1 MIDQGPPKNCQF
13 SGVQKHQNF
22 APSPNLRSPPKV
34 SSNRSEIKTLCKKTV
49 PRRASAP
56 IAWHTRAG
64 RHTGSSTRARTAGRR
79 RTSGRRGTHST
90 GRRLRVGTP
99 WRRRLGAGGGWGGSG
114 EAWQPHLSPPTTCAE
129 AGPKT
134 IWQTRRDGLA
144 RHGGDS
150 GTPWARGWPMAEPQ
164 RCEGILPVN
173 GTRLI
178 QSRPRKQD
186 IFFSG

>member
-13 SGVQKHQNF
+13 SGFQKHQNF

-34 SSNRSEIKTLCKKTV
+34 SSNRSKIKTPCKKTV

-114 EAWQPHLSPPTTCAE
+114 EAWQPQPSPLTTCAE
-129 AGPKT
+129 AGPKPFGRHAGT
-134 IWQTRRDGLA
+134 GSPGTAATAGPPGLGDGRWLSLS
-144 RHGGDS
+144 D
-150 GTPWARGWPMAEPQ
+150 ARGS
-164 RCEGILPVN
+164 
-173 GTRLI
+173 
-178 QSRPRKQD
+178 SR
-186 IFFSG
+186 